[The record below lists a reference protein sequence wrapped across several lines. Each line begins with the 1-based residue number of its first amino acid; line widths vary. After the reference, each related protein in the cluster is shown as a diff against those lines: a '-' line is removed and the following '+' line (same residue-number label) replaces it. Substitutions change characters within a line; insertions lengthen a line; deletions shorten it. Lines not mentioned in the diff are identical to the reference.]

1 MITFKINDMS
11 CGHCKAA
18 IEEAVTT
25 LDSSA
30 TLEFDMDAR
39 KVRIESK
46 APLENIQ
53 AALKAEGYA
62 SEVC

>member
-18 IEEAVTT
+18 IEKAVTN

-30 TLEFDMDAR
+30 TLEFDMGAR

-46 APLENIQ
+46 AARESIQ

>member
-39 KVRIESK
+39 TVRIERK
-46 APLENIQ
+46 APLENLQ